1 MSVHGT
7 ARGLQED
14 VRADGRCRSL
24 RGVAQDR
31 AFDYRLLVCVIGET
45 ARRRWPRP
53 DSQLLRPNGI
63 AREQQKRREETC
75 HSDEIRLAHPD
86 PQRRIHHGKP
96 VTLQRVSGLPGL
108 K

>member
-31 AFDYRLLVCVIGET
+31 AFDYRLLVCVIGEA

-53 DSQLLRPNGI
+53 DSQLLRPNVLPESSKSAERKPAVLMRFVLRI
-63 AREQQKRREETC
+63 QTPREGFTTANPSLCKECRAC
-75 HSDEIRLAHPD
+75 
-86 PQRRIHHGKP
+86 
-96 VTLQRVSGLPGL
+96 RV
-108 K
+108 